1 MSAKEKETVESVD
14 TIDWLAI
21 VYEFL
26 HNLTKIWVGILVLV
40 ILFSIGSCIYEKA
53 NYRPVYTAAT
63 TFTVNIKQEQSIYGS
78 VTYYDNAAAA
88 QMAQTF
94 PYILTSSYLHRMV
107 AADMG
112 MPVRGVIKA
121 EVTPNTN
128 MLTLSVT
135 DTDPQSAYD
144 TLESVIRNYP
154 SVSEPIIGKVTMNVL
169 DETGVPAVA
178 DNPINYFKSALVGAE
193 IGLVI
198 GLLWAM
204 LLFITNRT
212 IRNKNDIR
220 NKLGINYLG
229 TIPKIHIKRR
239 SKNVPKYFL
248 LTDSAMESVLFEP
261 FRMIKNKVEYYCNK
275 NQQEVIL
282 VTSAT
287 AGEGKSLF
295 SANLALSLATA
306 GKRVVLIDCDLRH
319 PTGRTV
325 FDIADSVGLAEYLN
339 GEISLTEYLSSA
351 KVQNNHNFSNFLFL
365 PGGKALSDGSH
376 LLSNARMQEL
386 IAFVRTKSEFVI
398 LDSAPVGLLSDSAEL
413 AKFAESAIMIIRKD
427 FARADFIWDALNYL
441 SESDIQI
448 IGGVFND
455 T

>member
-40 ILFSIGSCIYEKA
+40 ILCSIGSCIYEKA

-365 PGGKALSDGSH
+365 PGGKAMSDGSH

>member
-1 MSAKEKETVESVD
+1 MSAKEKETVVSVD

-40 ILFSIGSCIYEKA
+40 ILCSIGSCIYEKA

-63 TFTVNIKQEQSIYGS
+63 TFTVNIKREQSIYGS

-135 DTDPQSAYD
+135 YTDPQSAYD

-154 SVSEPIIGKVTMNVL
+154 SVSEHIIGKVTMNVL

-229 TIPKIHIKRR
+229 TIPKVHIKRR

-325 FDIADSVGLAEYLN
+325 FDIVGSVGLAEYLN

>member
-14 TIDWLAI
+14 TIDWLGI

-40 ILFSIGSCIYEKA
+40 ILCSIGSCIYEKA

-339 GEISLTEYLSSA
+339 GEISLSEYLSSA

>member
-1 MSAKEKETVESVD
+1 MSAKEKETVESVGLV
-14 TIDWLAI
+14 DWMAI
-21 VYEFL
+21 FFEFL
-26 HNLTKIWVGILVLV
+26 RYLTKIWVWVLVLV
-40 ILFSIGSCIYEKA
+40 VICSIGSCIYEKV
-53 NYRPVYTAAT
+53 NYRAVYTAST

-112 MPVRGVIKA
+112 SPVRGVINA

-169 DETGVPAVA
+169 DETGVPTVA
-178 DNPINYFKSALVGAE
+178 DNPINYIKSVIVGTE
-193 IGLVI
+193 IGLAI
-198 GLLWAM
+198 GILWAI
-204 LLFITNRT
+204 LLYITNRT

-229 TIPKIHIKRR
+229 TIPKINIKRR
-239 SKNVPKYFL
+239 SKNVPGYFL
-248 LTDSAMESVLFEP
+248 LTDSAMESVLSEP
-261 FRMIKNKVEYYCNK
+261 FRMIKNKVEYYCHK

-295 SANLALSLATA
+295 SANLALSLVTS

-325 FDIADSVGLAEYLN
+325 FDIEDGIGLSEYLKGEISMTEYLN
-339 GEISLTEYLSSA
+339 VA
-351 KVQNNHNFSNFLFL
+351 KLENNHNFPNFLFL
-365 PGGKALSDGSH
+365 PGGKAVSDGSH

-386 IAFVRTKSEFVI
+386 IAFVRAKSEYVI

-413 AKFAESAIMIIRKD
+413 AKYAESAVMIIRKD
-427 FARADFIWDALNYL
+427 FARSDFIADALNNM

>member
-14 TIDWLAI
+14 SIDWLEIA
-21 VYEFL
+21 YEFL
-26 HNLTKIWVGILVLV
+26 RHLAKVWVWILIFV
-40 ILFSIGSCIYEKA
+40 ILCSVGSCIYEKV
-53 NYRPVYTAAT
+53 NYRAVYTAST

-78 VTYYDNAAAA
+78 ITYYDNAAAA

-112 MPVRGVIKA
+112 RPVRGVINA

-169 DETGVPAVA
+169 DETGVPVAA
-178 DNPINYFKSALVGAE
+178 DNPINYVRSVVVGAE

-198 GLLWAM
+198 GILWAI

-239 SKNVPKYFL
+239 TKNVPKYFL
-248 LTDSAMESVLFEP
+248 LTDSAMESVLSEP

-295 SANLALSLATA
+295 SANLALSLVTS

-319 PTGRTV
+319 PTGRMV
-325 FDIADSVGLAEYLN
+325 FEIEESVGLAEYLN
-339 GEISLTEYLSSA
+339 GEISLTEYLNAA
-351 KVQNNHNFSNFLFL
+351 KIDNNHKFPNFLFL
-365 PGGKALSDGSH
+365 PGGKALADGSH

-386 IAFVRTKSEFVI
+386 IAFVRAKSEYVI

-413 AKFAESAIMIIRKD
+413 AKYAESAIMIIRKD
-427 FARADFIWDALNYL
+427 FARSDFISDALSYM